1 MGNKAHPYKLG
12 VTQTGWLTLNS
23 PLDAKRRFQN
33 EAGKELKLSTSAL
46 GQYVARYMLQA
57 DGAPA
62 ANSEII
68 VVHVACRAHG
78 STYAL
83 GQKISRN

>member
-1 MGNKAHPYKLG
+1 
-12 VTQTGWLTLNS
+12 
-23 PLDAKRRFQN
+23 
-33 EAGKELKLSTSAL
+33 
-46 GQYVARYMLQA
+46 MLQA

-83 GQKISRN
+83 GQKISGNEVEARGADGLAQLAVLLSVVERHDFCGKQQAKLLLPLLN